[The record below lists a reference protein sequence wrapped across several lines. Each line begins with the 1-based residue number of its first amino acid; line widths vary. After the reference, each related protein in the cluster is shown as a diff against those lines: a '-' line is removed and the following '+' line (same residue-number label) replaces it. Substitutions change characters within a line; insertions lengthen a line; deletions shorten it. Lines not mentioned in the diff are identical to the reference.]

1 MVPIKPVM
9 VSHVRAQ
16 SLSKRPVQEKR
27 VQTLPFITISRQFG
41 CVAYELAE
49 RLAARLNADKPIKP
63 WEVYDR
69 KLLEE
74 LTVRESITPDRV
86 REMAKRT
93 RSVLDDIF
101 MESIAGAPAE
111 IDVFKRLMRTMLDIA
126 ADGHAV
132 IVGRGAGIATKH
144 LPGGVHVR
152 LIAPLE
158 WRLENLKK
166 SPDRRQEATMRNLK
180 RIDLEREKFIRQ
192 YLNAYINDPL
202 QYQIVL
208 NCERLTMEEQLESVV
223 ALVRLREE

>member
-1 MVPIKPVM
+1 MAPIKPVM

-16 SLSKRPVQEKR
+16 SLSIRPTEEKGFL
-27 VQTLPFITISRQFG
+27 QPLPFVTISRQFG

-49 RLAARLNADKPIKP
+49 RLAARLNAGKPMKP

-69 KLLEE
+69 RLLEE
-74 LTVRESITPDRV
+74 LMTRESITPDRV

-111 IDVFKRLMRTMLDIA
+111 IDVFKRLVRTMLDIA
-126 ADGHAV
+126 ADGHTV

-166 SPDRRQEATMRNLK
+166 SPDRRQEATMKNLK
-180 RIDLEREKFIRQ
+180 KLTSSERSLSGNTSTLTLTIRC
-192 YLNAYINDPL
+192 NIK
-202 QYQIVL
+202 
-208 NCERLTMEEQLESVV
+208 
-223 ALVRLREE
+223 